1 MKHKGTQRLET
12 GRLVLRQFMPD
23 DAPAM
28 YKNWASDP
36 EVTKFLTWPT
46 HGSVDVTKKLINMWI
61 SDYSQPDN
69 YSWAI
74 ELKEISEPIGSIA
87 VVKLDE
93 STSMVQI
100 GYCIG
105 RKWWHKGI
113 TTEALG
119 AVIDFAFDEIS
130 ANRVEAVHDPNNP
143 NSGKVMLKC
152 GMKYEG
158 TLRQASVN
166 NQGIVDIAYYSIL
179 RSDRT
184 PSA

>member
-1 MKHKGTQRLET
+1 MEHKGTQRIET
-12 GRLVLRQFMPD
+12 ERLVLRRFVSD

-36 EVTKFLTWPT
+36 EVTKFLTWPP
-46 HGSVDVTKKLINMWI
+46 HGSVDVTRKLIDMWI
-61 SDYSQPDN
+61 SGYSRPDS

-74 ELKEISEPIGSIA
+74 VLKEINEPIGSIA

-93 STSMVQI
+93 ATSMVQI

-113 TTEALG
+113 MTEALD
-119 AVIDFAFDEIS
+119 AVIDFAFDEIG
-130 ANRVEAVHDPNNP
+130 ADRVEAVHDPDNP

-158 TLRQASVN
+158 TLRRSSVN
-166 NQGIVDIAYYSIL
+166 NQGIVDTVYYSIL

-184 PSA
+184 PSI